1 MNKLKKEM
9 NEFINKIDEPKCYM
23 IITESGVRVNADTGS
38 FLSMI
43 TCTINQFKE
52 KISKEEFE
60 KCVEYAYMSDE
71 EIEKLA
77 KEKSKDGLGKL
88 KEILKLIE
96 ELDNE

>member
-9 NEFINKIDEPKCYM
+9 NEFINKIDEPECY
-23 IITESGVRVNADTGS
+23 IIMTESGVRVNSDTRG

-43 TCTINQFKE
+43 TCTINQFKD

-60 KCVEYAYMSDE
+60 KCIEYAYMSDE
-71 EIEKLA
+71 ELEKLA

-88 KEILKLIE
+88 KEILKMLE

>member
-1 MNKLKKEM
+1 MRKLKKEM
-9 NEFINKIDEPKCYM
+9 NEFINEIDEPKCYV
-23 IITESGVRVNADTGS
+23 IITESGVRVNANTND

-43 TCTINQFKE
+43 TCTINQFKD
-52 KISKEEFE
+52 KISKENFE

-77 KEKSKDGLGKL
+77 KEKGKNELGKL
-88 KEILKLIE
+88 KELLKMLE